1 MTDGNRTHRR
11 LTPRPAPRLLS
22 IVIAAYNEEAV
33 LPELR
38 RRLNDFIDGLLA
50 ATSAEVVAV
59 DDGSADGTLDGLLE
73 WAEADP
79 RVRVIG
85 LARNFGHQAAVT
97 AGLDAARGDAIVV
110 IDADLQDPPE
120 VIAAMLAQYRRGY
133 DVVYGRRVSRAGEGW
148 FKRLTAWGFY
158 RIMRGFVHK
167 ALPVDCGDFRLV
179 SRRCLDAVLAMRE
192 THRFLRGMVAWVGLN
207 QTTVDYQRAARVAG
221 ETKYPLR
228 KMLHFAWTA
237 AVSFSPA
244 PLRLALAVGAL
255 LGALGLAY
263 GVYAVGRFFLGYPN
277 VPGWTS
283 VIAVTCLVGG
293 GVLVGIGILGEYVGR
308 IFEEVK
314 GRPLYIVGVR
324 ANVTEGPEATA
335 AKGPASGVPV
345 VERLVG
351 RAALLRE
358 PVYRSV
364 GSGGDLGDDG
374 AQ

>member
-1 MTDGNRTHRR
+1 MTDGNRIHRR
-11 LTPRPAPRLLS
+11 LAPRPAPGLLS

-38 RRLNDFIDGLLA
+38 RRLTGFIDGLPA
-50 ATSAEVVAV
+50 ATAAEVVIV

-110 IDADLQDPPE
+110 MDADLQDPPE
-120 VIAAMLAQYRRGY
+120 VITDMVDEYRRGY

-192 THRFLRGMVAWVGLN
+192 THRFLRGMVAWVGFN
-207 QTTVDYQRAARVAG
+207 QTTVDYERAARVAG

-255 LGALGLAY
+255 LGAFGLAY
-263 GVYAVGRFFLGYPN
+263 GVYAVGRFFLGYAN

-324 ANVTEGPEATA
+324 ANVADEPEADA
-335 AKGPASGVPV
+335 AKGPAPGVPV
-345 VERLVG
+345 VERSAG

-364 GSGGDLGDDG
+364 GSGGGLGG
-374 AQ
+374 GGEQ